1 MSGWNVHE
9 MKARKPCISSC
20 RSRMRRM
27 CSTRS
32 SSVSTWPYIM
42 VAVVDMPRRWASR
55 MTPSHSAVFVFFGA
69 MILRTRSTS
78 TSPPPPGSE
87 SRPESRSRES
97 VSAVVS
103 FERREMCWIS
113 GGESACRWIL

>member
-1 MSGWNVHE
+1 MHLVLQVADAPHVLDALLE
-9 MKARKPCISSC
+9 RLD
-20 RSRMRRM
+20 
-27 CSTRS
+27 
-32 SSVSTWPYIM
+32 
-42 VAVVDMPRRWASR
+42 VAVHHRGRRRHAQAVGLAHDARAS
-55 MTPSHSAVFVFFGA
+55 PSVFVFFGA

-87 SRPESRSRES
+87 SRPESRRRES